1 MSLMTLDRYDKADF
15 VAVIGMGAAA
25 LDMEG
30 YIASAPDWLAES
42 GIALAALAILSNLYH
57 KHKTTVVAKIDAA
70 RHKVFHSSHKDGDE
84 DVIEDVLDAVEEVL
98 DDIN

>member
-1 MSLMTLDRYDKADF
+1 MTLDRYDKADF

-30 YIASAPDWLAES
+30 YIASAPEWLAES

-57 KHKTTVVAKIDAA
+57 KHKTSIVAKIDEA
-70 RHKVFHSSHKDGDE
+70 RHKAFKSSHKEGDE
-84 DVIEDVLDAVEEVL
+84 EIIEDVLDAVEEVL
-98 DDIN
+98 DDVN